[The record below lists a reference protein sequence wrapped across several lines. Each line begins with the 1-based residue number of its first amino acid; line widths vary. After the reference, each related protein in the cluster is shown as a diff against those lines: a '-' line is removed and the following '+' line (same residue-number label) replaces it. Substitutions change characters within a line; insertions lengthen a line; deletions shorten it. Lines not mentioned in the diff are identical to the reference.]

1 MGFKAANEFAFV
13 NARIRGI
20 MSHFLT
26 VADYESLMQSKSYEE
41 FIRTLSNT
49 YYGPVISRH
58 SGTATPNP
66 SELGIILSKDFAEV
80 SHNLSRSLTGSVS
93 DFTQAYMTTFLAES
107 IKSMV
112 RGLYVGLDKD
122 EILRFAVPTSPEE
135 ADLFSKLVETG
146 SVDRFIE
153 ELPFWDAQVALLT
166 RMPLYEEFRST
177 APLEVAIE
185 EWYLRKLMSAL
196 NEFSADDRRR
206 VLDIVE
212 VRVDLRNILTM
223 LRALALGLD
232 SRIIDASMV
241 RFTRKS
247 RTIMDAIKVKPS
259 WREVFSYLEGT
270 RYAQLAGRLARSYE
284 DTQDLVAL
292 ELAIEDY
299 IAQRVK
305 HQLTAYPFHLGTVI
319 GFFNLKFF
327 EVRNIRSLAVGIERG
342 ESADIMRR
350 MITIW

>member
-1 MGFKAANEFAFV
+1 MMGFKAANEFAFV

-196 NEFSADDRRR
+196 NEFSA
-206 VLDIVE
+206 
-212 VRVDLRNILTM
+212 RNILTM

>member
-1 MGFKAANEFAFV
+1 MMGFKAANEFAFV

-49 YYGPVISRH
+49 YYGPVISRI

-80 SHNLSRSLTGSVS
+80 SHNLSRSLTGSVN

-107 IKSMV
+107 IKSMI

-135 ADLFSKLVETG
+135 ADLFGKLVETG

-166 RMPLYEEFRST
+166 RMPLYEEFKST

-206 VLDIVE
+206 VLD
-212 VRVDLRNILTM
+212 
-223 LRALALGLD
+223 
-232 SRIIDASMV
+232 
-241 RFTRKS
+241 
-247 RTIMDAIKVKPS
+247 
-259 WREVFSYLEGT
+259 
-270 RYAQLAGRLARSYE
+270 
-284 DTQDLVAL
+284 
-292 ELAIEDY
+292 
-299 IAQRVK
+299 
-305 HQLTAYPFHLGTVI
+305 
-319 GFFNLKFF
+319 
-327 EVRNIRSLAVGIERG
+327 
-342 ESADIMRR
+342 
-350 MITIW
+350 

>member
-1 MGFKAANEFAFV
+1 MMGFKAANEFAFV

-49 YYGPVISRH
+49 YYGPVISRI

-80 SHNLSRSLTGSVS
+80 SHNLSRSLTGSVN

-107 IKSMV
+107 IKSMI

-135 ADLFSKLVETG
+135 ADLFGKLVETG

-153 ELPFWDAQVALLT
+153 EL
-166 RMPLYEEFRST
+166 
-177 APLEVAIE
+177 E

-247 RTIMDAIKVKPS
+247 RTIMDAIKAKPS